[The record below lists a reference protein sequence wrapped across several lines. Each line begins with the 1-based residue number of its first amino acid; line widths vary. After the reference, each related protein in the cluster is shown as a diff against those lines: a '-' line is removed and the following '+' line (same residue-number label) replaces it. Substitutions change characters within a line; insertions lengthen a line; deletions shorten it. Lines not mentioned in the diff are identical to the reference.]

1 MGQRKVIRRPRRV
14 LCVGDLD
21 TRVILHKRSLEEP
34 GFGETDFK
42 EDFKALQEVWA
53 KVRTTSGK
61 AFFSGAHV
69 DVSVTHEISIRYR
82 ADVSSET
89 WIELLDGRLLDVVD
103 VENLE
108 ERNEWLVMPCT
119 ERGDKG
125 LGSAVA

>member
-21 TRVILHKRSLEEP
+21 TRVILHNRLLQEP
-34 GFGETDFK
+34 DFGEVDFK

-53 KVRTTSGK
+53 KIKTTSGK

-89 WIELLDGRLLDVVD
+89 WIELLDGRLLDVVA

-108 ERNEWLVMPCT
+108 ERDEWLVMPCT
-119 ERGDKG
+119 ERGDKS